1 MTSPAKD
8 KDTATSTPASPKD
21 KTEDTTT
28 RRGIAEG
35 EPSPESDRFDPRDPD
50 DALVVS
56 NREIQDRGI
65 HYARSGQVRQALGE
79 LRNARAHGNETLQW
93 DAEKRLKNL
102 GFDLEAHE
110 QRGSDTSGDKTVDAR
125 RQPPEGRSA
134 TPPARVQTEVPSTPA
149 EPSGAASAPGAP
161 ASGTPPKAAPVSTP
175 APAATP
181 ASGVSGSSGTTQQSG
196 APAKPSDKGK

>member
-1 MTSPAKD
+1 MTSSAKD

-102 GFDLEAHE
+102 GFNLETHE
-110 QRGSDTSGDKTVDAR
+110 QRGDKPVDAR

-149 EPSGAASAPGAP
+149 EPSDAASAPGAP
-161 ASGTPPKAAPVSTP
+161 ASGTPPKAAPVSIP
-175 APAATP
+175 ASAATP
-181 ASGVSGSSGTTQQSG
+181 ASGATGASGTTQQSG
-196 APAKPSDKGK
+196 ASAKPSDKGK

>member
-1 MTSPAKD
+1 MTSSAKD

-102 GFDLEAHE
+102 GFNLETHE
-110 QRGSDTSGDKTVDAR
+110 QRGDKPVDAR
-125 RQPPEGRSA
+125 WQPPEGRSA

-161 ASGTPPKAAPVSTP
+161 ASGTSPKAAPVSTP

-181 ASGVSGSSGTTQQSG
+181 ASGATGASGTTQQSG
-196 APAKPSDKGK
+196 ASAKPSDKGK